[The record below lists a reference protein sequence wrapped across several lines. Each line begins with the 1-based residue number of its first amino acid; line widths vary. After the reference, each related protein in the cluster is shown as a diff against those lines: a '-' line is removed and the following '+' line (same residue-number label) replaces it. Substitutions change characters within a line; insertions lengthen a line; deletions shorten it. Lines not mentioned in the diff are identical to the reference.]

1 MTIKGTLINALA
13 GTLGGAAAA
22 GDTVTVNDANISDLG
37 FLTTASAG
45 IRFENNGTVDYLRS
59 PSGDQ
64 NNQYDWV
71 DPTSSAP
78 GSYVIRATQTASFGT
93 GTFTGTLNT
102 WQALTTSRT
111 WQVTKTTEGTFSR
124 TLTIEIS
131 DDGGSTT
138 LDSGSV
144 QLSATYSSL

>member
-22 GDTVTVNDANISDLG
+22 GDTVTVNDASISDLG
-37 FLTTASAG
+37 FLTSTSAG
-45 IRFENNGTVDYLRS
+45 IRFESNGTVDYLRNPNS
-59 PSGDQ
+59 DTL
-64 NNQYDWV
+64 NVYDWV

-78 GSYVIRATQTASFGT
+78 GSYVIRATQTASSGS

-102 WQALTTSRT
+102 WQALTFSRT
-111 WQVTKTTEGTFSR
+111 WQVTKNAEGSFSR

-131 DDGGSTT
+131 DDGGSTI

-144 QLSATYSSL
+144 QLIAIYSGF

>member
-22 GDTVTVNDANISDLG
+22 GDTVTVNDASISDLA

-45 IRFENNGTVDYLRS
+45 IRFENNGTVDYLRLV
-59 PSGDQ
+59 SGDQ
-64 NNQYDWV
+64 LNQYDWV

-78 GSYVIRATQTASFGT
+78 GSYVIRATQTASTGF

-102 WQALTTSRT
+102 WQALTSSRT
-111 WQVTKTTEGTFSR
+111 WQVTRNSEGSFSR

-144 QLSATYSSL
+144 QLTAIYSGL

>member
-22 GDTVTVNDANISDLG
+22 GDTVTVNDASISDLG
-37 FLTTASAG
+37 FLTSTSAG
-45 IRFENNGTVDYLRS
+45 IRFESNGTVDYLRNPNS
-59 PSGDQ
+59 DTL
-64 NNQYDWV
+64 NVYDWV

-78 GSYVIRATQTASFGT
+78 GSYVIRATQTASSGS

-111 WQVTKTTEGTFSR
+111 WQVTKNAEGSFSR

-144 QLSATYSSL
+144 QLIAIYSGF